1 MLRLSLIVLLLIS
14 VVSFGQDWTPQ
25 SGVYYRMV
33 FKNSEKAIRPV
44 NASNDNVETEQWEI
58 DAGDESQLWS
68 FNHIDGNYYM
78 AINKKSEKAYDIWD
92 RDPNDV
98 VGLWSPKSTDNENQQ
113 IKFQSAGGDYFY
125 IYDRKYGNV
134 ADVYGNST
142 QNGAKIISYSNHYG
156 DNQQV
161 KFVASTQHQLR
172 VQFKDEDGTS
182 KTTMMRLE
190 FKIINDGPTAYD
202 LNNTTLTYY
211 FSDPA
216 RNWTPVINSFL
227 CNEMQMDNSAIT
239 PNVVAEPLL
248 SNGWALTLKFSAGT
262 INAKSYCWFKVGVN
276 NEIWATDESNDY
288 SYISGINFQDDDHI
302 VLTQTD
308 QQTLLWGAKPSS
320 SVQNGHE
327 FTVSSNPII
336 SIDVNKHYSSDPVV
350 AVIND
355 ALVLAT
361 STDLYSAPYSCG
373 PFGLGWCIDNDYP
386 MDGIHLYTTYGENIL
401 STRWWEHGTL
411 KDGVV
416 QPILS
421 SQDFSSW
428 ADVGAQH
435 MFAPDIQYVPDPEH
449 PDQNKIFMYIP
460 MPDKDGKWGIG
471 VANTNAN
478 DPNVAN
484 FYDNFS
490 ARTDRFIL
498 DKGTTDDFSDI
509 SGPVDPGVF
518 PEINSNGNLTRRYFM
533 LYVSDASCK
542 ISLAIL
548 DKSMVKGTGL
558 GHIKFAKPYDKYSV
572 LYSDIEGP
580 DVSVM
585 HSQSGK
591 SYYYMVFSVRDPTHS
606 DVNRSLI
613 GYAKARVDEFNDNQT
628 GCWHFKGWI
637 FQTFLPPST
646 DGLDWRNLAG
656 NNHTDLVEF
665 GGKHYIFYQ
674 QGKDIKGN
682 HQRQVCCKELEL
694 IDDANNEDD
703 GDIIG
708 VTAPNPDLNYTEGF
722 NSCNSIDGMT
732 KFISRGFVNIKDD
745 TRSNRDLSTVHLS
758 SIKNVTEQDL
768 YPFKLVYY
776 FTIEPGANMT
786 VEQNGDLP
794 PNFRLEPIRHLG
806 SKTWAAIIDYLGA
819 SDGSPFAKEAT
830 MNVDLS
836 FKVHCVGTNGDNNYK
851 FNDFSQPMGY
861 YNTRSTRIGL
871 FHYMSDPATDAP
883 LCGEKPVI
891 DQTSTKYFR
900 NAMKFSGDADWS
912 YLTLS
917 LQDPTKDGIGIYN
930 RFLNTGWTE
939 QEWYIENVEGKQ
951 IGSMTAPPGAVRI
964 CNLKTSSGTKK
975 YMTCTSSSPT
985 SDADGANYWIL
996 NQTYNANSANQVW
1009 IKVPLPGYTNCFRLR
1024 SMWNNNDPNNPIY
1037 LTRYKAGNQSDT
1049 YGKKAVSTDSDR
1061 QLWFIE

>member
-1 MLRLSLIVLLLIS
+1 MLRLSLLALLLIS
-14 VVSFGQDWTPQ
+14 VVSFGQDRTPQ

-33 FKNSEKAIRPV
+33 FKHSGKAIRPV
-44 NASNDNVETEQWEI
+44 GASIGDVETEQFDI

-68 FNHIDGNYYM
+68 FNHIDGDYYM
-78 AINKKSEKAYDIWD
+78 AINKKSGKAYDIYD
-92 RDPNDV
+92 KDPNDV
-98 VGLWSPKSTDNENQQ
+98 VGVWSPKPTNNYNQQ
-113 IKFQSAGGDYFY
+113 IRFESARDGDYFY
-125 IYDRKYGNV
+125 IHDRVNGNV
-134 ADVYGNST
+134 ADVTGGST
-142 QNGAKIISYSNHYG
+142 QNGARVISYPIQHN
-156 DNQQV
+156 DNEKV

-172 VQFKDEDGTS
+172 VQFKDEDGAS
-182 KTTMMRLE
+182 KSTMMRLE
-190 FKIINDGPTAYD
+190 FKIINDGPTPYN

-211 FSDPA
+211 FSDPS
-216 RNWTPVINSFL
+216 RNWSPVIWSYL
-227 CNEMQMDNSAIT
+227 CNEMQMGNSSIT
-239 PNVVAEPLL
+239 PNVVAEPLFP
-248 SNGWALTLKFSAGT
+248 NGWALTLKFSAGT
-262 INAKSYCWFKVGVN
+262 INANSSCWFKVGVN
-276 NEIWATDESNDY
+276 NEIWTTDESNDY
-288 SYISGINFQDDDHI
+288 SYISGINFVDDDHI
-302 VLTQTD
+302 VLTQGD
-308 QQTLLWGAKPSS
+308 QQTPLWGVRPSS

-350 AVIND
+350 AVVND

-361 STDLYSAPYSCG
+361 STDLYSAPYRCG
-373 PFGLGWCIDNDYP
+373 YLWLDWCIDNDYP

-435 MFAPDIQYVPDPEH
+435 MFAPDIQYVPDPDH
-449 PDQNKIFMYIP
+449 TDQNKIFMYIP
-460 MPDKDGKWGIG
+460 LQGKDGKWGIG
-471 VANTNAN
+471 VASTNAN

-490 ARTDRFIL
+490 ARTDKFIL
-498 DKGTTDDFSDI
+498 DKGTAADFSDMA
-509 SGPVDPGVF
+509 GPVDPGIF
-518 PEINSNGNLTRRYFM
+518 PEINSNGSLTGKYYM

-542 ISLAIL
+542 ISLATL
-548 DKSMVKGTGL
+548 DKSMVKGSGL
-558 GHIKFAKPYDKYSV
+558 GHIKFTTPYDNYSV

-613 GYAKARVDEFNDNQT
+613 GYAKARVDEFNANQT

-694 IDDANNEDD
+694 VDDANNNDID

-708 VTAPNPDLNYTEGF
+708 VTAPDPTVGYSEGF
-722 NSCNSIDGMT
+722 NSSSCIDGMT
-732 KFISRGFVNIKDD
+732 KSISRGFVNIRDE
-745 TRSNRDLSTVHLS
+745 TRSTGDLATVHLS
-758 SIKNVTEQDL
+758 SLKNVTEQDL
-768 YPFKLVYY
+768 SPFKLVYY
-776 FTIEPGANMT
+776 FTIEHGANMT
-786 VEQNGDLP
+786 VEPNGTLP
-794 PNFRLEPIRHLG
+794 SNFRLEPIRHLG

-819 SDGSPFAKEAT
+819 SDGSLFTKEAT

-836 FKVHCVGTNGDNNYK
+836 FKVHCVGTNGDNNFK

-900 NAMKFSGDADWS
+900 NAKKFSDDADWS

-917 LQDPTKDGIGIYN
+917 VDDPTKDGVGVYN
-930 RFLNTGWTE
+930 RFLNTGLVN

-964 CNLKTSSGTKK
+964 YNLLTSSGTKK
-975 YMTCTSSSPT
+975 YMTCSSNSST
-985 SDADGANYWIL
+985 SDGDGTNYWIL
-996 NQTYNANSANQVW
+996 NQTYNANSTNQVW
-1009 IKVPLPGYTNCFRLR
+1009 IKERGYTNNFRLR
-1024 SMWNNNDPNNPIY
+1024 CMWNNNDSNNPIY
-1037 LTRYKAGNQSDT
+1037 LTRYKAGNQSET
-1049 YGKKAVSTDSDR
+1049 YGKKAVTTDSDR
-1061 QLWFIE
+1061 QWWYIE